1 VGVVVAAAALAR
13 AQDAPA
19 PGPGRVER
27 DITYGTAGGVDLKLD
42 LYFPADAGRG
52 PAPVAVYLH
61 GGGWRGGSKSG
72 GTSLSLHTRR
82 EFLRN
87 VGLASVACTVPSFLH
102 RTAWALDNPNKAG
115 ARASADEPIVLV
127 IQLSGGNDGLNTIVP
142 YTNDLY
148 FKARPKLAVPEKG
161 VLKIDDTLG
170 FCPEFAPLKPL
181 FDQGKMAVIHGV
193 GYPNPNRSHFRSMEI
208 WHTASDSDKN
218 EKYGWIG
225 RYFDNACQGCGPTA
239 AVNIGKLAPQS
250 FASAAPLGV
259 SLDDP
264 ELFQWIN
271 SGEGSPEA
279 MRAARDFFKSIH
291 EKSAGAAPASGT
303 AMMGQPGSFDYLQ
316 RTAMNAQLSSDLI
329 RYVVKKHRSPVTY
342 PDTALGAG
350 LKLVAQLIAGKL
362 PTRIFYVTHGGF
374 DTHSNQLADQKRLL
388 IELAGAMAAFSKDIE
403 QQGNADRLLS
413 FTFSEFGRRV
423 AENASGGTDHGVAG
437 PIFVFGGKIKAGLHG
452 RHPSLAESDLV
463 EGDLKHDIDFRSVY
477 ATVIEKWLG
486 AKSAPILGREYPLL
500 EFV

>member
-1 VGVVVAAAALAR
+1 
-13 AQDAPA
+13 
-19 PGPGRVER
+19 
-27 DITYGTAGGVDLKLD
+27 
-42 LYFPADAGRG
+42 
-52 PAPVAVYLH
+52 
-61 GGGWRGGSKSG
+61 
-72 GTSLSLHTRR
+72 
-82 EFLRN
+82 
-87 VGLASVACTVPSFLH
+87 
-102 RTAWALDNPNKAG
+102 
-115 ARASADEPIVLV
+115 
-127 IQLSGGNDGLNTIVP
+127 
-142 YTNDLY
+142 
-148 FKARPKLAVPEKG
+148 
-161 VLKIDDTLG
+161 
-170 FCPEFAPLKPL
+170 
-181 FDQGKMAVIHGV
+181 
-193 GYPNPNRSHFRSMEI
+193 MEI

-225 RYFDNACQGCGPTA
+225 RYFDNTCKGCGPTA

-271 SGEGSPEA
+271 SGEGSPAA

-291 EKSAGAAPASGT
+291 EKSAGTGTAPAPAPAANAA

-316 RTAMNAQLSSDLI
+316 RTALNAQLSSDLI
-329 RYVVKKHRSPVTY
+329 RDVVKKYRSIVTY
-342 PDTALGAG
+342 PDTAIGAG

-388 IELAGAMAAFSKDIE
+388 IELAAAMAAFSKDIE
-403 QQGNADRLLS
+403 EQGNADRLLS

-437 PIFVFGGKIKAGLHG
+437 PIFVFGGNGKIKAGLHG

-486 AKSAPILGREYPLL
+486 APSAPILGRAFPLL
-500 EFV
+500 GFV